1 MKIIERII
9 GKLSYYAR
17 GVDNTWLAPLSTM
30 ATIND
35 PIEQDEKNLHKFL
48 DYMTKNQNAVV
59 RFHASDNILC
69 ADTNSSYLTGTCMFM
84 DGGVGL

>member
-59 RFHASDNILC
+59 RFHASDNILR

-84 DGGVGL
+84 DGG